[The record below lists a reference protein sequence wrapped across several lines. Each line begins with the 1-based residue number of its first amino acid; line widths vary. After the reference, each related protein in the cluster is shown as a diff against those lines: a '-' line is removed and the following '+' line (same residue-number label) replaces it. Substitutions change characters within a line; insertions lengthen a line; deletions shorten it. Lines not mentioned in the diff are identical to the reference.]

1 MESMGWLEAI
11 LLGALAVLVV
21 FWFRPGLKAA
31 LEASKKAEKD
41 WPAALIP
48 IGLVVLFI
56 IFLIMI
62 VQ

>member
-11 LLGALAVLVV
+11 LLGVIAALVI
-21 FWFRPGLKAA
+21 FWFRPGIKAA
-31 LEASKKAEKD
+31 LEASKQAEKD

-48 IGLVVLFI
+48 IGLVVLFV
-56 IFLIMI
+56 IFLIML